1 MDGARLYRSLII
13 RMRER
18 LDSQSIFSMY
28 FSLMEKSEGLRHSRS
43 GSSSPSPTARVPGV
57 LKRKGCSSARRTTAH
72 RVTPTPERP
81 NVST

>member
-1 MDGARLYRSLII
+1 MD
-13 RMRER
+13 MMK
-18 LDSQSIFSMY
+18 QMY
-28 FSLMEKSEGLRHSRS
+28 DEGDDLPHLA
-43 GSSSPSPTARVPGV
+43 TGV